1 VLRNRDRGPS
11 SGLWGGLVGRFGGW
25 PRSRRSAWA
34 ALVPVVALAAG
45 LLFATSGQTAR
56 GTDLRGGE
64 IIELSGLIS
73 QRRAAVAAQAAES
86 AELQSEVER
95 LTEQAASQYGAV
107 AGAQTAGDA
116 LTLSA
121 GLVPLTG
128 PGVRVTLDDAPRL
141 PDGSLP
147 RGARPDDV
155 VIHQSDVQAVVNA
168 LWAAG
173 ADGVAI
179 MNQRLIATSAV
190 RCVGPVLLLE
200 GRTYSPPFQITA
212 IGDLDLFVDQLAA
225 SRQVAVFQEAVAAYG
240 LTFSV
245 RGVDSV
251 DLPAHAG
258 TPTME
263 YATPVR

>member
-1 VLRNRDRGPS
+1 MPADRLRSRLAP
-11 SGLWGGLVGRFGGW
+11 LVGRL
-25 PRSRRSAWA
+25 RRPWGRPSAWA

-73 QRRAAVAAQAAES
+73 QRRAALAQQTAE
-86 AELQSEVER
+86 AEQLQTEVGR
-95 LTEQAASQYGAV
+95 LTDQTAMQDGAV
-107 AGAQTAGDA
+107 AAARAAGEE

-121 GLVPLTG
+121 GLEALTG
-128 PGVRVTLDDAPRL
+128 PGVRITLDDAPRR

-155 VIHQSDVQAVVNA
+155 VVHQSDVQAVVNA

-179 MNQRLIATSAV
+179 MDQRLIATSAV

-200 GRTYSPPFQITA
+200 GRTYSPPFEITA
-212 IGDLDLFVDQLAA
+212 IGDIEAFLEELAA
-225 SRQVAVFQEAVAAYG
+225 SPQVAVFQDAVAAFG

-245 RGVDSV
+245 RSV
-251 DLPAHAG
+251 EVQLPAHSG
-258 TPTME
+258 TPVME

>member
-1 VLRNRDRGPS
+1 MIADRLRGALRLSRGR
-11 SGLWGGLVGRFGGW
+11 LRGR
-25 PRSRRSAWA
+25 RAAWA

-64 IIELSGLIS
+64 VIELSGLIS
-73 QRRAAVAAQAAES
+73 QRRAALTQQS
-86 AELQSEVER
+86 AEAQELQAQISRV
-95 LTEQAASQYGAV
+95 TDQVATQDGAV
-107 AGAQTAGDA
+107 DA
-116 LTLSA
+116 VRIEAEGLTLSA
-121 GLVPLTG
+121 GMVPLSG
-128 PGVRVTLDDAPRL
+128 AGVRITLDDAPRR

-179 MNQRLIATSAV
+179 MDQRLISTSAV
-190 RCVGPVLLLE
+190 VCVGPVLLLE
-200 GRTYSPPFQITA
+200 GRTYSPPFRIDA
-212 IGDLDLFVDQLAA
+212 IGDVEAFEEQLSA
-225 SRQVAVFQEAVAAYG
+225 SPQVAVFREAVAAFG

-245 RGVDSV
+245 RRAESV
-251 DLPAHAG
+251 ELPAHSG
-258 TPTME
+258 IPDMQH
-263 YATPVR
+263 ATPVR